1 MRGVR
6 PEMRGL
12 LLGIALT
19 ACRAAQD
26 SHSFVGAPTDA
37 GAPRKEATQTD
48 AGDGGPLAVAPPT
61 TSSDAAP
68 PIDRLDGDVAEMG
81 RITCGLLEKYGPSR
95 SYHDLDVVIPDSPYG
110 RLIATMGP
118 TRKLLVEVSGK
129 SQADQPQAR
138 QWLAEQ
144 LPSKP
149 TSCTFLLAAPAW
161 LARVGYPDV
170 PAMVPEEAYVPI
182 QLDLARKAAAVDPEK
197 AWRWLDGALAA
208 FRGLDVNARRKFE
221 RDPELHAAA
230 YALVDQP
237 APNGLSD
244 VGKRGYCQLY
254 DSVRSMFPPRATR
267 ERQSL
272 EKARRAL
279 GCR

>member
-1 MRGVR
+1 
-6 PEMRGL
+6 MRGL
-12 LLGIALT
+12 LLGIVLT

-26 SHSFVGAPTDA
+26 SHSVVGASTDA
-37 GAPRKEATQTD
+37 GAPRKESAEAG
-48 AGDGGPLAVAPPT
+48 AGDGGPQAVAAPT

-68 PIDRLDGDVAEMG
+68 PVDRLDGDMAELG

-95 SYHDLDVVIPDSPYG
+95 SYHDLDVVIPDSPFG

-118 TRKLLVEVSGK
+118 TRRLLVEVSGK
-129 SQADQPQAR
+129 PQADQPPEAEVR
-138 QWLAEQ
+138 RWLADQ
-144 LPSKP
+144 LPAKP
-149 TSCTFLLAAPAW
+149 RSCTFLLARPAW

-182 QLDLARKAAAVDPEK
+182 QLDLARKAAAVEPEN

-208 FRGLDVNARRKFE
+208 SRGLDGNARRKFE
-221 RDPELHAAA
+221 RNPELYAAA
-230 YALVDQP
+230 YAVVDQP
-237 APNGLSD
+237 APDGLSD

-254 DSVRSMFPPRATR
+254 DSVRSMFPPRATQ